1 MNEYLEVRLKDT
13 NERILIPL
21 YCIHCLKEENDGVFV
36 ETGCTREGEP
46 LGIYAANSYDEVK
59 NELGKSEVLNEKRT

>member
-1 MNEYLEVRLKDT
+1 MALFFFNCLKD
-13 NERILIPL
+13 E
-21 YCIHCLKEENDGVFV
+21 HDGVFV
-36 ETGCTREGEP
+36 ETGCTRKGEP